1 MAVKAETMKKEKEL
15 VLYSNGCP
23 KCDVAKKILE
33 REKIKYTLVDDNE
46 KILSKAKELNIK
58 FMPFLTIG
66 NHVLQFSEIHKI
78 NDIIKGE

>member
-1 MAVKAETMKKEKEL
+1 MVVKTKNEKEL

-23 KCDVAKKILE
+23 KCEVAKKILE

-66 NHVLQFSEIHKI
+66 SNVLQFSEIHKI